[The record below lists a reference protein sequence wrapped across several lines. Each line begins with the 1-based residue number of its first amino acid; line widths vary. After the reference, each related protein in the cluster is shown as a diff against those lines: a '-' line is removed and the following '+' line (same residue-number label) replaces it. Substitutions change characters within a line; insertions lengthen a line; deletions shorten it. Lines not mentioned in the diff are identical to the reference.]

1 MDGMLLWCPLDFCT
15 VIAVCDQRWSHLTCP
30 VLLKCQ
36 LMLCCSVWSTVTKH
50 HKRRSIHH
58 QWSVGGTWCLAVAD
72 HAQTERTLSMWWH
85 GARQPVDLNSCTLH
99 CGWLVRQWN
108 SHFGWKLVCAIVAYK
123 KLSYGR
129 ETERCFVSLNFMLS
143 HSRFKVIWN
152 DTLEKCVSP
161 Y

>member
-50 HKRRSIHH
+50 HKRRSIHR

-72 HAQTERTLSMWWH
+72 HAQTEWYLTVWWH
-85 GARQPVDLNSCTLH
+85 GAQQPLDLNSCTLH
-99 CGWLVRQWN
+99 CRFTVRSWRTLILL
-108 SHFGWKLVCAIVAYK
+108 KVAVILPFFK
-123 KLSYGR
+123 IQND
-129 ETERCFVSLNFMLS
+129 CF
-143 HSRFKVIWN
+143 I
-152 DTLEKCVSP
+152 TLFSCCSVNLPNYTSS
-161 Y
+161 